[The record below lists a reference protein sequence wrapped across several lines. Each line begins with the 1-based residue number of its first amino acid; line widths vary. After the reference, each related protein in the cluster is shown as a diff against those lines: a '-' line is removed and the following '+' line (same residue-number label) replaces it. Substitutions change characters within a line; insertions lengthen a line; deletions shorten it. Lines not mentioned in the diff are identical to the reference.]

1 MRSVDVEE
9 ILKLSVSERL
19 RLVES
24 IWDSI
29 AESPDTLPLTDAHRQ
44 ELDRRLGDYRS
55 NPKAGRTWQE
65 VLDSLSDD
73 E

>member
-1 MRSVDVEE
+1 MASVDMQE

-29 AESPDTLPLTDAHRQ
+29 AASADTLPLTDAQRQ
-44 ELDRRLGDYRS
+44 ELDRRLVEYRS
-55 NPKAGRTWQE
+55 NPRAGRTWQE
-65 VLDSLSDD
+65 VRDSLSDD